1 MAENVGS
8 FAKTVNFPPFSLPAQ
23 LFPSKPHGIDVFSD
37 KAVKIE
43 ATSLDQIF
51 DSDEEE
57 EEVSQGLIE
66 MGCTNNVLAFFCHS

>member
-1 MAENVGS
+1 MLV
-8 FAKTVNFPPFSLPAQ
+8 PSLPAQ

-57 EEVSQGLIE
+57 EEVSVVYAAVGCGLR
-66 MGCTNNVLAFFCHS
+66 V